1 MMLITDVN
9 IVDTDVIV
17 IHDYLISNHHHK
29 VIDI

>member
-17 IHDYLISNHHHK
+17 IHNYLIITLK
-29 VIDI
+29 TDP